1 MTTTTSQSVRAVVR
15 ETGIGFFP
23 LALIARLPFAM
34 LVVGVLSLVVSAR
47 GSLQLGGMT
56 SAMVGIG
63 TAAFGAFLG
72 MAADR
77 FGQRPVLLIAG
88 IANSLA
94 LFAMAWVVYTPASD
108 AAVLA
113 IAFLIGAT
121 APQVAPMSRTR
132 LAGIVSRIFP
142 LETRGRMI
150 NTAMA
155 YESAADEA
163 VFIFG
168 PFIVGLLGSL
178 ISPAAPVWGAGAL
191 ALFFVTAFALHRT
204 GRTPRSGGKA
214 ARETGD
220 DAAAQDSLHELF
232 RPRILVLVLAVLGI
246 GGFFGST
253 LSALTSHMNDAGT
266 PERAGL
272 LYGVMGVSSA
282 ALALGVAA
290 LPARF
295 SLNARCLAFGS
306 IVTLGCVAFQFA
318 DSSAGLAA
326 ALLLA
331 GAGVGPT
338 FVSLYGLAVV
348 RSPKGRS
355 NTVMT
360 ILSSTVQVGQALA
373 AALTGGLA
381 ERYGTGAA
389 WASVLVF
396 TGILL
401 VAVGV
406 NALFFREQP
415 EEAHVADLVQAPD
428 ESASLD

>member
-1 MTTTTSQSVRAVVR
+1 MDTESPQPIRGVVR
-15 ETGIGFFP
+15 EAGISFFP

-34 LVVGVLSLVVSAR
+34 LVVGVLTLVVSAR

-77 FGQRPVLLIAG
+77 FGQRPVLLVAG

-94 LFAMAWVVYTPASD
+94 LFAMAWVVYTPAPDS
-108 AAVLA
+108 AVLA
-113 IAFLIGAT
+113 IAFMIGAT
-121 APQVAPMSRTR
+121 APQASPMSRTR
-132 LAGIVSRIFP
+132 LAGIVTRVVPIQS
-142 LETRGRMI
+142 RGRAI

-163 VFIFG
+163 VFVFG
-168 PFIVGLLGSL
+168 PFIVGVIGSL
-178 ISPAAPVWGAGAL
+178 ISPAAPVWAAGAL
-191 ALFFVTAFALHRT
+191 TLFFVTAFALHHT
-204 GRTPRSGGKA
+204 ARTPKA
-214 ARETGD
+214 SATHPAEGAVVQAPFREL
-220 DAAAQDSLHELF
+220 LHPQLL
-232 RPRILVLVLAVLGI
+232 ILVLAVFGI
-246 GGFFGST
+246 GGFFGAT
-253 LSALTSHMNDAGT
+253 LSSLTSSMNDAGA

-295 SLNARCLAFGS
+295 SLNARCLTFAPILAVGAVS
-306 IVTLGCVAFQFA
+306 FQFVNSDLA
-318 DSSAGLAA
+318 VAG

-331 GAGVGPT
+331 GAGIGPT
-338 FVSLYGLAVV
+338 FVSLFGLAVV
-348 RSPKGRS
+348 RSPAGRS

-360 ILSSTVQVGQALA
+360 VLSSTVQVGQAFT
-373 AALTGGLA
+373 AALTGALA
-381 ERYGTGAA
+381 ENLGTDAA
-389 WASVLVF
+389 WASVLIPV
-396 TGILL
+396 GILL

-406 NALFFREQP
+406 NAVFFRQAP
-415 EEAHVADLVQAPD
+415 EEVRPADLVGGP
-428 ESASLD
+428 

>member
-1 MTTTTSQSVRAVVR
+1 MTPESAQPVRAVVR

-23 LALIARLPFAM
+23 IALIARLPFAM
-34 LVVGVLSLVVSAR
+34 LVVGVLTLVVAAR
-47 GSLQLGGMT
+47 GSLQLGGLT

-63 TAAFGAFLG
+63 TAAFAPFLG

-88 IANSLA
+88 IANSVA
-94 LFAMAWVVYTPASD
+94 LFAMAAIVYTPASD
-108 AAVLA
+108 AVVLA

-132 LAGIVSRIFP
+132 LAMIVQRKIP
-142 LETRGRMI
+142 LEHRGRTM

-168 PFIVGLLGSL
+168 PFIVGVLGTL

-204 GRTPRSGGKA
+204 GRTPRSGSKKDRA
-214 ARETGD
+214 ANGVVQAPLREVF
-220 DAAAQDSLHELF
+220 S
-232 RPRILVLVLAVLGI
+232 PKILVLIVAVFGI
-246 GGFFGST
+246 GGFFGTT
-253 LSALTSHMNDAGT
+253 LASLTSFMNDAGT

-282 ALALGVAA
+282 ALALGVA
-290 LPARF
+290 LFPASF
-295 SLNARCLAFGS
+295 SLNARCVLFSGILVA
-306 IVTLGCVAFQFA
+306 GCVAFQFA
-318 DSSAGLAA
+318 GSTSALAF

-331 GAGVGPT
+331 GFGIGPA
-338 FVSLYGLAVV
+338 FVSLYGLAVE
-348 RSPKGRS
+348 RSPEGRS

-360 ILSSTVQVGQALA
+360 ILSSMVQVGQAFA
-373 AALTGGLA
+373 AAVTGRLA
-381 ERYGTGAA
+381 EDIGTDAA
-389 WASVLVF
+389 WMS
-396 TGILL
+396 
-401 VAVGV
+401 VAVPTAIVAIAAVV
-406 NALFFREQP
+406 NALAFGAAP
-415 EEAHVADLVQAPD
+415 ETR
-428 ESASLD
+428 SAVDSTA